1 MAGDDVMV
9 RIAERLERE
18 RAALAEQLAAEKRA
32 RKEAEENWANMSDA
46 LTACEREKDHA
57 KAVADAAELR
67 IRGLQDIIDAQQRVI
82 AWYRDEMDY
91 FEFDDGDLPKEL
103 VEAETALRAAEAAS
117 KGE

>member
-46 LTACEREKDHA
+46 LTACE
-57 KAVADAAELR
+57 AENKRLR
-67 IRGLQDIIDAQQRVI
+67 KLC
-82 AWYRDEMDY
+82 
-91 FEFDDGDLPKEL
+91 KE
-103 VEAETALRAAEAAS
+103 ALRYVSPMHNDSDQQWLHQRLCGAVQAAQE
-117 KGE
+117 KGEDDA